1 MRRQSLAALACFAF
15 SGLSCSLFG
24 ADPASL
30 PPVSLGPPAA
40 ADAPLVQESEIA
52 AISAA
57 LSRRA
62 TGLTG
67 AEIAAVA
74 RTVVVEAHR
83 HALEPKLVLAVMH
96 VESRFYNFAVSPVG
110 AIGLMQVMPETGA
123 ELAARMGIDWVG
135 PQTLFDP
142 TTNVTLG
149 VAYLRELSD
158 RYGSIST
165 ALAAYNWGPGRID
178 RRLRQGTALPD
189 QYPGLVLE
197 AYAQGRG
204 RS

>member
-1 MRRQSLAALACFAF
+1 MRRRALAALACFAF

-24 ADPASL
+24 ADPHAL
-30 PPVSLGPPAA
+30 PPVSLAPPAA
-40 ADAPLVQESEIA
+40 SDAPAVRESEVAAIA
-52 AISAA
+52 AA
-57 LSRRA
+57 LARRP
-62 TGLTG
+62 TGLTPEEVG
-67 AEIAAVA
+67 AVA
-74 RTVVVEAHR
+74 RTVVVEALR
-83 HALEPKLVLAVMH
+83 HALEPSLVLAVMH

-123 ELAARMGIDWVG
+123 DLAARMGIDWVG

-142 TTNVTLG
+142 TTNVRLG

-158 RYGSIST
+158 RYGSLST

-178 RRLRQGTALPD
+178 RRLRLGTALPD
-189 QYPGLVLE
+189 QYPSLVLE

>member
-1 MRRQSLAALACFAF
+1 MRRRWLAALTCFAF

-24 ADPASL
+24 ADPHAL
-30 PPVSLGPPAA
+30 PPVSLGPPALS
-40 ADAPLVQESEIA
+40 DAPAVRESEVAAIA
-52 AISAA
+52 AA
-57 LSRRA
+57 LARRP
-62 TGLTG
+62 TGLTPG
-67 AEIAAVA
+67 EIDAVA
-74 RTVVVEAHR
+74 RTIVVEAHR
-83 HALEPKLVLAVMH
+83 HALEPSLVLAVMH

-123 ELAARMGIDWVG
+123 ELAARIGIDWRG
-135 PQTLFDP
+135 PQSLFDP

-158 RYGSIST
+158 RYGSLST

-178 RRLRQGTALPD
+178 RRLREGTALPD